1 MYLFIIILV
10 NIFIG
15 AALYLIISLKLE
27 RSVSDFRQQRL
38 RKEMDE
44 MLKEFNSAA
53 ERNISLL
60 ESRINVMKR
69 LLEQSGN
76 FKGFDFVAGDDDN
89 GTQNQNTQNTEE
101 KKLPAPDKSDANEN
115 VQPVTLKQSL
125 RGLKAAVTGGIKGT
139 KKNFVVKLAEKYTD
153 GYEDEKFSAKADGSA
168 ALITKD
174 LNVLDFEE
182 RIENSFDDAK
192 LLELFSS
199 SDDENALI
207 VRLVNEGCPWEAI
220 TRFSGKPAGEIRLI
234 LNYFNYTSKQ

>member
-1 MYLFIIILV
+1 MYVFIIILV

-38 RKEMDE
+38 RKEIDE
-44 MLKEFNSAA
+44 ILKEFNSAA

-60 ESRINVMKR
+60 ESRINIMKR

-76 FKGFDFVAGDDDN
+76 FKGFDFVAGDGDA
-89 GTQNQNTQNTEE
+89 GTQNQNTQKTEE
-101 KKLPAPDKSDANEN
+101 KKLPAPDTNGN
-115 VQPVTLKQSL
+115 VQPVTLKQNL

-139 KKNFVVKLAEKYTD
+139 KKNFVVKPAEKYTD
-153 GYEDEKFSAKADGSA
+153 GYEDKKFDAKTDDSA
-168 ALITKD
+168 ALTAKD
-174 LNVLDFEE
+174 LSVLDFEE
-182 RIENSFDDAK
+182 KIGDSFGDAR
-192 LLELFSS
+192 LSELFSL